1 MSHHFFFNILLPQVL
16 PLLLFCVIY
25 VGIAI
30 FPHVVVVR
38 PPVALVCDPPGAGR
52 AHQVVVRR
60 VVEAG
65 ALGRGGGVVAVV
77 AVVVVVVVEGGG
89 LECF

>member
-1 MSHHFFFNILLPQVL
+1 M
-16 PLLLFCVIY
+16 
-25 VGIAI
+25 GIAI

-52 AHQVVVRR
+52 AHQVVVHR

-77 AVVVVVVVEGGG
+77 AVVVVVVEGGG
-89 LECF
+89 LECFF